1 MSSGY
6 YSQDSQN
13 QHFPQHQ
20 QAGFYVQQN
29 QPKWDKQDPQHARA
43 GSQHIQAES
52 RQQSQHQ
59 IQPELPPGWVQATDP
74 TSGKTYYC
82 NPQTRETKWERP
94 TVVTNTSMMPQQ
106 QQQQQPPLPPGWV
119 EAKDPSSGQVYFCNP
134 QTRETRW
141 ERPVSTNSTPPNSNV
156 QDVHSDTRLN
166 LSKSTSTQIP
176 SVKEVKSNNSDTQ
189 CDFDELRSLT
199 VGQIAHL
206 AKLQQRSKKA
216 LDEIEAEVS
225 NNLPSN
231 GINDKTNY
239 VPLEL
244 SSMSSLSVA
253 ERVEPG
259 RLDVRIYSLREEL
272 KKFGYSQCSTK

>member
-1 MSSGY
+1 MQRS
-6 YSQDSQN
+6 
-13 QHFPQHQ
+13 
-20 QAGFYVQQN
+20 
-29 QPKWDKQDPQHARA
+29 
-43 GSQHIQAES
+43 
-52 RQQSQHQ
+52 
-59 IQPELPPGWVQATDP
+59 
-74 TSGKTYYC
+74 
-82 NPQTRETKWERP
+82 WERVHP
-94 TVVTNTSMMPQQ
+94 CQTQMP
-106 QQQQQPPLPPGWV
+106 
-119 EAKDPSSGQVYFCNP
+119 F
-134 QTRETRW
+134 
-141 ERPVSTNSTPPNSNV
+141 
-156 QDVHSDTRLN
+156 
-166 LSKSTSTQIP
+166 
-176 SVKEVKSNNSDTQ
+176 VKEVKSNNCDTQ

>member
-1 MSSGY
+1 
-6 YSQDSQN
+6 
-13 QHFPQHQ
+13 
-20 QAGFYVQQN
+20 
-29 QPKWDKQDPQHARA
+29 
-43 GSQHIQAES
+43 
-52 RQQSQHQ
+52 
-59 IQPELPPGWVQATDP
+59 
-74 TSGKTYYC
+74 
-82 NPQTRETKWERP
+82 
-94 TVVTNTSMMPQQ
+94 MMPQQ

-119 EAKDPSSGQVYFCNP
+119 EAKDPSSGKVYFCNP

-141 ERPVSTNSTPPNSNV
+141 ERPVSTNSTPSTAQLGFPDSKNVYGIPNSNV

-176 SVKEVKSNNSDTQ
+176 SVKEVKSNNCDTQ